1 MGKMRLFAM
10 FVALTALFLSL
21 RAQAWDDQ
29 RKGFLLGFG
38 IGPGFTSFT
47 QTLEAGGLSA
57 ESPREDKMAVMTDFK
72 IGYAPDNSW
81 ALYYNSKVSWFGMK
95 NVFSNNVTVANGLGA
110 VAVSY
115 WLKPG
120 APSPF
125 LATGFGYSTWS
136 LPFEDERPDT
146 WMGMGLFAGG
156 GWEFSKHASL
166 EAYLCWGKPEDQEFG
181 IEVSADAL
189 SLMITINYLGY

>member
-1 MGKMRLFAM
+1 MLI
-10 FVALTALFLSL
+10 ALAALLLSV

-29 RKGFLLGFG
+29 RKGFLLGLG

-47 QTLEAGGLSA
+47 QTIQVDGLSA
-57 ESPREDKMAVMTDFK
+57 ESPREDKMAVITDFK

-81 ALYYNSKVSWFGMK
+81 ALYYTSKVSWFGMENALGNK
-95 NVFSNNVTVANGLGA
+95 VIVANGLGA
-110 VAVSY
+110 VAASY
-115 WLKPG
+115 WLKPL

-125 LATGFGYSTWS
+125 LATGFGYSTWL

-156 GWEFSKHASL
+156 GYEFSKHASL
-166 EAYLCWGKPEDQEFG
+166 ELTCAGASPKIRNSE
-181 IEVSADAL
+181 SR
-189 SLMITINYLGY
+189 